1 MTDKKPGLIRRIFKF
16 IGSILTVIRYAF
28 SLLIVVV
35 LFSVIGG
42 MFVGNI
48 QPVPEEGALYLA
60 PQGVLVDQK
69 SYVDPLAQVLA
80 QGSQQNTETLVRDI
94 VEAIDTARDDSR
106 ITHLLLDTDYMA
118 GASLSKL
125 QEIGAALRRFKAT
138 DKPIIAVADYF
149 TQSQYFLAAH
159 ADEIILNP
167 LGGVMITGFG
177 SYRSYFK
184 DALDKLNIT
193 MNIFRVGQ
201 YKSAVEPLMGN
212 SMSPQVRDETGV
224 LLNDLWQ
231 SYSSEIEDLR
241 SLDEGSVNDYANNL
255 HLSLEQYKGDS
266 AALSKAA
273 GLVDT
278 IASRSGIHQYLI
290 ANIASEDDDVIS
302 INMDSYL
309 SNTRLANKQ
318 ISNGQNQ
325 IAVVVASGSIMDGQ
339 QPEGSIGGD
348 TLAAIFTELREDEN
362 VKAVVLRVDSGG
374 GSAFASEIIR
384 DSINAIQNQGIP
396 VVVSMSSAAASGG
409 YWIAAEA
416 DRILA
421 MPTTITGSIGVWG
434 VVPTIDQSLAK
445 LGIYSD
451 GVGTTD
457 IAAMIELD
465 RPLTEQTKIIIQ
477 AGVDNIYTRF
487 ITLVANGRDSTP
499 AEVHKIAQ
507 GRVWTGNQALAN
519 GLVDQLGDLNDAI
532 LVAAEI
538 ADLDNYQV
546 DYRRKEMTPI
556 EALLTGLNSNV
567 AASLQVLGLTS
578 NIESSISDNNLGR
591 YAKKILAPLSL
602 INTLNDPKHI
612 YLYCEKCPL

>member
-1 MTDKKPGLIRRIFKF
+1 
-16 IGSILTVIRYAF
+16 
-28 SLLIVVV
+28 
-35 LFSVIGG
+35 
-42 MFVGNI
+42 
-48 QPVPEEGALYLA
+48 
-60 PQGVLVDQK
+60 
-69 SYVDPLAQVLA
+69 
-80 QGSQQNTETLVRDI
+80 
-94 VEAIDTARDDSR
+94 
-106 ITHLLLDTDYMA
+106 
-118 GASLSKL
+118 
-125 QEIGAALRRFKAT
+125 
-138 DKPIIAVADYF
+138 
-149 TQSQYFLAAH
+149 
-159 ADEIILNP
+159 
-167 LGGVMITGFG
+167 
-177 SYRSYFK
+177 
-184 DALDKLNIT
+184 
-193 MNIFRVGQ
+193 
-201 YKSAVEPLMGN
+201 
-212 SMSPQVRDETGV
+212 
-224 LLNDLWQ
+224 
-231 SYSSEIEDLR
+231 
-241 SLDEGSVNDYANNL
+241 
-255 HLSLEQYKGDS
+255 
-266 AALSKAA
+266 
-273 GLVDT
+273 
-278 IASRSGIHQYLI
+278 
-290 ANIASEDDDVIS
+290 
-302 INMDSYL
+302 
-309 SNTRLANKQ
+309 
-318 ISNGQNQ
+318 
-325 IAVVVASGSIMDGQ
+325 MDGQ

-457 IAAMIELD
+457 IAAMMELD

-567 AASLQVLGLTS
+567 AASLQGLGLTS

-591 YAKKILAPLSL
+591 YAKKILAPLNL

>member
-348 TLAAIFTELREDEN
+348 TLSAIFTELREDEN

-457 IAAMIELD
+457 IAAMMELD

-591 YAKKILAPLSL
+591 YAKKILAPLNL

>member
-16 IGSILTVIRYAF
+16 IGSILTGIRYAF
-28 SLLIVVV
+28 SLLIVIV

-457 IAAMIELD
+457 IAAMMELD

-567 AASLQVLGLTS
+567 AASLQGLGLTS

>member
-434 VVPTIDQSLAK
+434 VVPTIDRSLAK

-457 IAAMIELD
+457 IAAMMELD

-567 AASLQVLGLTS
+567 AASLEGLGLTS

-591 YAKKILAPLSL
+591 YAKKILAPLNL

>member
-231 SYSSEIEDLR
+231 SYTSEIEDLR

-457 IAAMIELD
+457 IAAMMELD

-567 AASLQVLGLTS
+567 AASLQGLGLTS

-591 YAKKILAPLSL
+591 YAKKILAPLNL

>member
-1 MTDKKPGLIRRIFKF
+1 VTDKKPGLIRRIFKF

-138 DKPIIAVADYF
+138 EKPIIAVADYF

-457 IAAMIELD
+457 IAAMMELD

-591 YAKKILAPLSL
+591 YAKKILAPLNL

>member
-16 IGSILTVIRYAF
+16 IGSILTGIRYAF
-28 SLLIVVV
+28 SLLIVIV

-457 IAAMIELD
+457 IAAMMELD

-591 YAKKILAPLSL
+591 YAKKILAPLNL

>member
-241 SLDEGSVNDYANNL
+241 SLDDGSVNDYANNL

-457 IAAMIELD
+457 IAAMMELD

-567 AASLQVLGLTS
+567 AASLQGLGLTS

-591 YAKKILAPLSL
+591 YAKKILAPLNL

>member
-457 IAAMIELD
+457 IAAMMELD

-546 DYRRKEMTPI
+546 DYRRKEMTP
-556 EALLTGLNSNV
+556 LKP
-567 AASLQVLGLTS
+567 
-578 NIESSISDNNLGR
+578 
-591 YAKKILAPLSL
+591 Y
-602 INTLNDPKHI
+602 
-612 YLYCEKCPL
+612 

>member
-1 MTDKKPGLIRRIFKF
+1 VTDKKPGLIRRIFQF
-16 IGSILTVIRYAF
+16 IGSVLTAIRYAF

-42 MFVGNI
+42 MFADNI
-48 QPVPEEGALYLA
+48 QPVPAEGALYLA
-60 PQGVLVDQK
+60 PQGFLVDQK
-69 SYVDPLAQVLA
+69 SYIDPLAQVLA
-80 QGSQQNTETLVRDI
+80 QGSQQNAETLVRDI

-106 ITHLLLDTDYMA
+106 ITHLLLDTGYMA

-138 DKPIIAVADYF
+138 EKPIIAVADYF

-167 LGGVMITGFG
+167 LGAVMITGFG
-177 SYRSYFK
+177 SYRNYFK
-184 DALDKLNIT
+184 EALDKLNIT

-201 YKSAVEPLMGN
+201 FKSAVEPLMGN
-212 SMSPQVRDETGV
+212 SMSSQVRDETGA

-231 SYSSEIEDLR
+231 SYTSEIENLR
-241 SLDEGSVNDYANNL
+241 SLDEGTVNDYANNL

-266 AALSKAA
+266 AAVSQAA

-278 IASRSGIHQYLI
+278 ITNRSGIHQYLT
-290 ANIASEDDDVIS
+290 ANIAGEEDDFFS
-302 INMDSYL
+302 IDMDSYL
-309 SNTRLANKQ
+309 SNTRLVNKRL
-318 ISNGQNQ
+318 STGKDQ

-348 TLAAIFTELREDEN
+348 TLAMIFRELREDEN

-384 DSINAIQNQGIP
+384 DSINATQDQGIP

-457 IAAMIELD
+457 IAAMMELD
-465 RPLTEQTKIIIQ
+465 RPLTEQTKLIIQ
-477 AGVDNIYTRF
+477 SGVDNIYTRF

-499 AEVHKIAQ
+499 AEVHEIAQ

-519 GLVDQLGDLNDAI
+519 GLIDQLGDLNDAI
-532 LVAAEI
+532 VVAAEI
-538 ADLDNYQV
+538 ADLNDYQI

-556 EALLTGLNSNV
+556 EVLLTGLNSNV
-567 AASLQVLGLTS
+567 AASLQGLGLTLP
-578 NIESSISDNNLGR
+578 IESSIPDNNLVR
-591 YAKKILAPLSL
+591 YAKKILAPLSF
-602 INTLNDPKHI
+602 IDTLNDPQNI

>member
-106 ITHLLLDTDYMA
+106 ITHLLLDTAYMA

-231 SYSSEIEDLR
+231 SYTSEIEDLR

-434 VVPTIDQSLAK
+434 VVPTIDRSLAK

-457 IAAMIELD
+457 IAAMMELD
-465 RPLTEQTKIIIQ
+465 RPLTEQTKLIIQ
-477 AGVDNIYTRF
+477 SGVDNIYTRF

-499 AEVHKIAQ
+499 AEVHEIAQ

-519 GLVDQLGDLNDAI
+519 GLIDQLGDLNDAI
-532 LVAAEI
+532 VVAAEI
-538 ADLDNYQV
+538 ADLNDYQI

-556 EALLTGLNSNV
+556 EALLTELNSNV
-567 AASLQVLGLTS
+567 AASLQGLGLTS
-578 NIESSISDNNLGR
+578 HIEGSISDNNLKG
-591 YAKKILAPLSL
+591 
-602 INTLNDPKHI
+602 
-612 YLYCEKCPL
+612 

>member
-1 MTDKKPGLIRRIFKF
+1 VTDKKPGLIRRIFKF

-457 IAAMIELD
+457 IAAMMELD

-567 AASLQVLGLTS
+567 AASLQGLGLTS

>member
-434 VVPTIDQSLAK
+434 VVPTIDRSLAK

-457 IAAMIELD
+457 IAAMMELD

-567 AASLQVLGLTS
+567 AASLQGLGLTS

-591 YAKKILAPLSL
+591 YAKKILAPLNL

>member
-591 YAKKILAPLSL
+591 YAKKILAPLNL

>member
-1 MTDKKPGLIRRIFKF
+1 MTDKKPGLIRRIFTF
-16 IGSILTVIRYAF
+16 IGSALTAVRHAF
-28 SLLIVVV
+28 SFLILVVV
-35 LFSVIGG
+35 ISVIGG
-42 MFVGNI
+42 MFAENLK
-48 QPVPEEGALYLA
+48 PVPTEGALYLA
-60 PQGVLVDQK
+60 PQGLLVDQK
-69 SYVDPLAQVLA
+69 SYVDPLAQILS
-80 QGSQQNTETLVRDI
+80 QGSQQGNETLVRDI
-94 VEAIDTARDDSR
+94 IEAIDTAKDDNR

-125 QEIGAALRRFKAT
+125 QEIGSALRRFKAT

-184 DALDKLNIT
+184 DALDKLKIT
-193 MNIFRVGQ
+193 MNIFRVGD

-212 SMSPQVRDETGV
+212 SMSSQVRNDTGV

-231 SYSSEIEDLR
+231 SYTSEIESLRDLDAGT
-241 SLDEGSVNDYANNL
+241 LNKYANQL
-255 HLSLEQYKGDS
+255 HTSLEEYKGDS
-266 AALSKAA
+266 AALSKAV

-278 IASRSGIHQYLI
+278 ITSRSGIQSYLN
-290 ANIASEDDDVIS
+290 ANIAGEDGDFNS
-302 INMDSYL
+302 IDMNSYL
-309 SNTRLANKQ
+309 SNTRLANRET
-318 ISNGQNQ
+318 SNAQNQ
-325 IAVVVASGSIMDGQ
+325 IAIVVASGSIMDGQ

-348 TLAAIFTELREDEN
+348 TLASIFEELREDDN
-362 VKAVVLRVDSGG
+362 VKAVVLRIDSGG

-384 DSINAIQNQGIP
+384 DSINATQDKGIP
-396 VVVSMSSAAASGG
+396 VVVSMGSVAASGG
-409 YWIAAEA
+409 YWIAAEV

-421 MPTTITGSIGVWG
+421 MPTTITGSIGVFG
-434 VVPTIDQSLAK
+434 IVPTIDQSLAT

-457 IAAMIELD
+457 IAAMMELD
-465 RPLTEQTKIIIQ
+465 RPLTQQTKLIIQ

-487 ITLVANGRDSTP
+487 ITLVANGRNSTP
-499 AEVHKIAQ
+499 EAIHEIAQ

-538 ADLDNYQV
+538 ADLDDYQI
-546 DYRRKEMTPI
+546 DYRRKEMSPFETLI
-556 EALLTGLNSNV
+556 TELNVNV
-567 AASLQVLGLTS
+567 VGSLQGLGLASVS
-578 NIESSISDNNLGR
+578 NYSTPDSSLLR
-591 YAKKILAPLSL
+591 YAKKVLEPLTF
-602 INTLNDPKHI
+602 INALNDPKDI

>member
-1 MTDKKPGLIRRIFKF
+1 MTEKKPSLIRRIFTF
-16 IGSILTVIRYAF
+16 IGSALTAIRHAF
-28 SLLIVVV
+28 SLLILVVMI
-35 LFSVIGG
+35 SVIGG
-42 MFVGNI
+42 MFAENLKPI
-48 QPVPEEGALYLA
+48 PAEGALYIA
-60 PQGVLVDQK
+60 PQGLLVDQK
-69 SYVDPLAQVLA
+69 SYVDPLAQILS
-80 QGSQQNTETLVRDI
+80 QGSQQSSETLVRDI
-94 VEAIDTARDDSR
+94 IEAIDTAKDDNR
-106 ITHLLLDTDYMA
+106 ITHLVLDTDYMT

-125 QEIGAALRRFKAT
+125 QEIGSALRRFKAT

-159 ADEIILNP
+159 ADEIMLNP

-177 SYRSYFK
+177 SYKSYFK
-184 DALDKLNIT
+184 DALDKLKIT

-201 YKSAVEPLMGN
+201 FKSAVEPLMGN
-212 SMSPQVRDETGV
+212 SMSTQVRDETGV

-231 SYSSEIEDLR
+231 SYTSEIEDLR
-241 SLDEGSVNDYANNL
+241 GLDAGALSDYANTL
-255 HLSLEQYKGDS
+255 HILLEEYDGDS
-266 AALSKAA
+266 AALSKAV

-278 IASRSGIHQYLI
+278 VVNRSGIHRYLN
-290 ANIASEDDDVIS
+290 ANIAGEDDDFNS
-302 INMDSYL
+302 IGMDNYL

-318 ISNGQNQ
+318 VSGAQDQ

-348 TLAAIFTELREDEN
+348 TLASIFKALREDEN
-362 VKAVVLRVDSGG
+362 VKAVVLRIDSGG

-384 DSINAIQNQGIP
+384 DSINATRDQGIP
-396 VVVSMSSAAASGG
+396 VVVSMGSVAASGG
-409 YWIAAEA
+409 YWIAAEV

-421 MPTTITGSIGVWG
+421 TPATITGSIGVFG
-434 VVPTIDQSLAK
+434 IVPTIDQSLAS

-457 IAAMIELD
+457 IAAMTQLD
-465 RPLTEQTKIIIQ
+465 RPLTQQTKAIIQ
-477 AGVDNIYTRF
+477 SGVDNIYTRF

-499 AEVHKIAQ
+499 AEVHEIAQ

-538 ADLDNYQV
+538 ADLDDYQI

-556 EALLTGLNSNV
+556 ETLITELNSNV
-567 AASLQVLGLTS
+567 AESLHGLGLVSGANSSMS
-578 NIESSISDNNLGR
+578 NNSLLR
-591 YAKKILAPLSL
+591 YAKKVLEPLNL
-602 INTLNDPKHI
+602 INVLNDPKDI
-612 YLYCEKCPL
+612 YLYCDKCPL

>member
-434 VVPTIDQSLAK
+434 VVPTIDRSLAK

-457 IAAMIELD
+457 IAAMMELD

-567 AASLQVLGLTS
+567 AASLQGLGLTS

-591 YAKKILAPLSL
+591 YAKKILAPLNL

-612 YLYCEKCPL
+612 YLYCETGPL

>member
-1 MTDKKPGLIRRIFKF
+1 MTEKKPGLIRRIFTF
-16 IGSILTVIRYAF
+16 MGSALTAVRHAF
-28 SLLIVVV
+28 SLLILVVIISF
-35 LFSVIGG
+35 LGG
-42 MFVGNI
+42 MFAGNLKPI
-48 QPVPEEGALYLA
+48 PAEGALYIA
-60 PQGVLVDQK
+60 PQGLLVDQK
-69 SYVDPLAQVLA
+69 SYVDPLAQILS
-80 QGSQQNTETLVRDI
+80 QGSQQSSETLVRDI
-94 VEAIDTARDDSR
+94 IEAIDTAKDDNR
-106 ITHLLLDTDYMA
+106 ITHLVLDTDYMT

-125 QEIGAALRRFKAT
+125 QEIGSALRRFKAT

-159 ADEIILNP
+159 ADEIMLNP

-177 SYRSYFK
+177 SYKSYFK
-184 DALDKLNIT
+184 DALDKLKIT

-201 YKSAVEPLMGN
+201 FKSAVEPLMGN
-212 SMSPQVRDETGV
+212 SMSTQVRDETGV

-231 SYSSEIEDLR
+231 SYTSEIEDLR
-241 SLDEGSVNDYANNL
+241 GLDAGALSDYANTL
-255 HLSLEQYKGDS
+255 HILLDEYDGDS
-266 AALSKAA
+266 AALSKAV

-278 IASRSGIHQYLI
+278 VVNRSGIHRYLN
-290 ANIASEDDDVIS
+290 ANIAGEDDDFNS
-302 INMDSYL
+302 IGMDNYL

-318 ISNGQNQ
+318 VSGAQDQ

-348 TLAAIFTELREDEN
+348 TLASIFKALREDEN
-362 VKAVVLRVDSGG
+362 VKAVVLRIDSGG

-384 DSINAIQNQGIP
+384 DSINATRDQGIP
-396 VVVSMSSAAASGG
+396 VVVSMGSVAASGG
-409 YWIAAEA
+409 YWIAAEV

-421 MPTTITGSIGVWG
+421 TPATITGSIGVFG
-434 VVPTIDQSLAK
+434 IVPTIDQSLAS

-457 IAAMIELD
+457 IAAMTQLD
-465 RPLTEQTKIIIQ
+465 RPLTQQTKAIIQ
-477 AGVDNIYTRF
+477 SGVDNIYTRF

-499 AEVHKIAQ
+499 AEVHKISQ

-538 ADLDNYQV
+538 ADLDDYQI

-556 EALLTGLNSNV
+556 ETLITELNRNV
-567 AASLQVLGLTS
+567 AESLHGLGLVSGVNSSMS
-578 NIESSISDNNLGR
+578 NNSLLR
-591 YAKKILAPLSL
+591 YAKKVLEPLNL
-602 INTLNDPKHI
+602 INALNDPKDI
-612 YLYCEKCPL
+612 YLYCDKCPL

>member
-241 SLDEGSVNDYANNL
+241 SLDDGSVNDYANNL

-457 IAAMIELD
+457 IAAMMELD

-591 YAKKILAPLSL
+591 YAKKILAPLNL

>member
-457 IAAMIELD
+457 IAAMMELD

-499 AEVHKIAQ
+499 AAVSYTHLRAHE
-507 GRVWTGNQALAN
+507 T
-519 GLVDQLGDLNDAI
+519 
-532 LVAAEI
+532 
-538 ADLDNYQV
+538 
-546 DYRRKEMTPI
+546 
-556 EALLTGLNSNV
+556 
-567 AASLQVLGLTS
+567 
-578 NIESSISDNNLGR
+578 
-591 YAKKILAPLSL
+591 
-602 INTLNDPKHI
+602 
-612 YLYCEKCPL
+612 

>member
-1 MTDKKPGLIRRIFKF
+1 VTDKKPGLRRRIFKF

-339 QPEGSIGGD
+339 QSEGSIGGD

-457 IAAMIELD
+457 IAAMMELD

-591 YAKKILAPLSL
+591 YAKKILAPLNL

>member
-457 IAAMIELD
+457 IAAMMELD

>member
-231 SYSSEIEDLR
+231 SYTSEIEDLR

-457 IAAMIELD
+457 IAAMMELD

-591 YAKKILAPLSL
+591 YAKKILAPLNL

>member
-1 MTDKKPGLIRRIFKF
+1 MTEKKPGLIRRIFTF
-16 IGSILTVIRYAF
+16 MGSALTAVRHAF
-28 SLLIVVV
+28 SLLILVVIISF
-35 LFSVIGG
+35 LGG
-42 MFVGNI
+42 MFAGNLKPI
-48 QPVPEEGALYLA
+48 PAEGALYIA
-60 PQGVLVDQK
+60 PQGLLVDQK
-69 SYVDPLAQVLA
+69 SYVDPLAQILS
-80 QGSQQNTETLVRDI
+80 QGSQQSSETLVRDVI
-94 VEAIDTARDDSR
+94 EAIDTAKDDNR
-106 ITHLLLDTDYMA
+106 ITHLVLDTDYMA

-125 QEIGAALRRFKAT
+125 QEIGSALRRFKTT

-159 ADEIILNP
+159 ADEIMLNP

-184 DALDKLNIT
+184 DALDKLKIT

-212 SMSPQVRDETGV
+212 SMSTQVRDETGV

-231 SYSSEIEDLR
+231 SYTSEIEDLR
-241 SLDEGSVNDYANNL
+241 GLDAGALSDYANTL
-255 HLSLEQYKGDS
+255 HILLDEYDGDS
-266 AALSKAA
+266 AALSKAV

-278 IASRSGIHQYLI
+278 VVNRSGIHRYLN
-290 ANIASEDDDVIS
+290 ANIAGEDDDFNS
-302 INMDSYL
+302 IGMDNYL
-309 SNTRLANKQ
+309 SNTRLADKQ
-318 ISNGQNQ
+318 VSGAQDQ

-348 TLAAIFTELREDEN
+348 TLASIFKALREDEN
-362 VKAVVLRVDSGG
+362 VKAVVLRIDSGG

-384 DSINAIQNQGIP
+384 DSINATRDQGIP
-396 VVVSMSSAAASGG
+396 VVVSMGSVAASGG
-409 YWIAAEA
+409 YWIAAEV

-421 MPTTITGSIGVWG
+421 TPATITGSIGVFG
-434 VVPTIDQSLAK
+434 IVPTIDQSLAS

-457 IAAMIELD
+457 IAAMTQLD
-465 RPLTEQTKIIIQ
+465 RPLTQQTKAIIQ
-477 AGVDNIYTRF
+477 SGVDNIYTRF

-499 AEVHKIAQ
+499 AEVHKISQ

-538 ADLDNYQV
+538 ADLDDYQI

-556 EALLTGLNSNV
+556 ETLITELNRNV
-567 AASLQVLGLTS
+567 AESLHGLGLVSGVNSSMS
-578 NIESSISDNNLGR
+578 NNSLLR
-591 YAKKILAPLSL
+591 YAKKVLEPLNL
-602 INTLNDPKHI
+602 INALNDPKDI
-612 YLYCEKCPL
+612 YLYCDKCPL

>member
-1 MTDKKPGLIRRIFKF
+1 VTDKKPGLIRRIFKF
-16 IGSILTVIRYAF
+16 IGSILTGIRYAF
-28 SLLIVVV
+28 SLLIVIV

-457 IAAMIELD
+457 IAAMMELD

-591 YAKKILAPLSL
+591 YAKKILAPLNL

>member
-457 IAAMIELD
+457 IAAMMELD

-567 AASLQVLGLTS
+567 AASLQGLGLTS

>member
-1 MTDKKPGLIRRIFKF
+1 VTDKKPGLIRRIFKF

-457 IAAMIELD
+457 IAAMMELD

-477 AGVDNIYTRF
+477 TGVDNIYTRF

-591 YAKKILAPLSL
+591 YAKKILAPLNL